1 MPTNPLRLWLQ
12 RLLPDANNAPPREWL
27 RAALGGCIAV
37 ALALFVCSRLYG
49 ADLALRLAAP
59 FAASSLL
66 LFAVT
71 SSPVAQ
77 PWPVVA
83 GNVLAAAIGLLVG
96 HWGLPPLATAAL
108 AFGLT
113 LVGMQ
118 TLRCLHP
125 PSCAVALGAAL
136 GGPLFAEQGWHLL
149 LPVLLG
155 SLLLVGTALVFNNLS
170 GTPYPRKPAQAA
182 SGPHLTADPLPGER
196 NGFAEVDLD
205 RALAD
210 FGGFV
215 DVTRDDLQR
224 LLQLTEKHAMRRAM
238 GDLRAARIMSRDLR
252 TITPEAPVSDAWSLL
267 DRHHLK
273 ALPVLDDKQRLVGIL
288 TLSDLL
294 GHAAGTAP
302 RTLAERFRARRE
314 APVSRLMTRPVRC
327 VTVDT
332 PVVELVSLLSDQGL
346 HCLPVLDD
354 GGRLVGIVSQSDL
367 IAALYRNWLKDLHQQ
382 PTALKLAS

>member
-1 MPTNPLRLWLQ
+1 MPQNPLRLWLQ
-12 RLLPDANNAPPREWL
+12 RLLPDASNALPREWL
-27 RAALGGCIAV
+27 RAAVGGCLAV
-37 ALALFVCSRLYG
+37 FLAALACSQLFG
-49 ADLALRLAAP
+49 TDLALRLVAP
-59 FAASSLL
+59 FSASTLL
-66 LFAVT
+66 LFAMT

-83 GNVLAAAIGLLVG
+83 GNVLAAAIGLLAS
-96 HWGLPPLATAAL
+96 HWGLPPLATAAT

-113 LVGMQ
+113 LVAMQ
-118 TLRCLHP
+118 ALRCLHP

-136 GGPLFAEQGWHLL
+136 GGPVVSEFGWHLL

-155 SLLLVGTALVFNNLS
+155 SLVLVGTAMLFNNLS
-170 GTPYPRKPAQAA
+170 GVPYPRKIAHPAT
-182 SGPHLTADPLPGER
+182 GPHLTADPLPGER
-196 NGFAEVDLD
+196 NGIAEVDLD
-205 RALAD
+205 RALAE
-210 FGGFV
+210 FGSFV

-224 LLQLTEKHAMRRAM
+224 LLHLTEKHALRRSM

-252 TITPEAPVSDAWSLL
+252 TIAPDAPVSEAWKLL

-273 ALPVLDDKQRLVGIL
+273 ALPVLDDKQHLVGIL

-294 GHAAGTAP
+294 GHAASAAP
-302 RTLAERFRARRE
+302 RSLADRFRARRE

-332 PVVELVSLLSDQGL
+332 PVVELVSLLSDRGL

-354 GGRLVGIVSQSDL
+354 GGRVVGIVSQSDL
-367 IAALYRNWLKDLHQQ
+367 IAALYRNWLQDLHQQ
-382 PTALKLAS
+382 PALQLAS

>member
-1 MPTNPLRLWLQ
+1 MPQNPLRLWLQ
-12 RLLPDANNAPPREWL
+12 RLLPDASNAPPREWL
-27 RAALGGCIAV
+27 RAAIGGCIAV
-37 ALALFVCSRLYG
+37 SLATLAGIQLFGS
-49 ADLALRLAAP
+49 DLALRLAAP
-59 FAASSLL
+59 FAASSVL

-96 HWGLPPLATAAL
+96 HWALPPLATAGL
-108 AFGLT
+108 AFGLA
-113 LVGMQ
+113 LVAMQ
-118 TLRCLHP
+118 ALRCLHP

-136 GGPLFAEQGWHLL
+136 GGPIVAAQGWHLL
-149 LPVLLG
+149 PPVLVG
-155 SLLLVGTALVFNNLS
+155 SLLLVSTALVFNNLS
-170 GTPYPRKPAQAA
+170 GISYPRKLAHPAA
-182 SGPHLTADPLPGER
+182 GPHLTADPLPSER
-196 NGFAEVDLD
+196 NGIAEVDLD
-205 RALAD
+205 RALSE
-210 FGGFV
+210 FGSFV

-224 LLQLTEKHAMRRAM
+224 LLQLTEKHALRRTM

-252 TITPEAPVSDAWSLL
+252 TIAPDAPVSEAWKLL

-273 ALPVLDDKQRLVGIL
+273 ALPVLDDKQHLVGIL

-294 GHAAGTAP
+294 GHAASAAP
-302 RTLAERFRARRE
+302 RSLADRFRARRE

-354 GGRLVGIVSQSDL
+354 GGRVVGIVSQSDL
-367 IAALYRNWLKDLHQQ
+367 IAALYRNWLQDLHQQ
-382 PTALKLAS
+382 PALQLAS

>member
-1 MPTNPLRLWLQ
+1 MPQNPLRLWLQ
-12 RLLPDANNAPPREWL
+12 RLLPDASNAPPRQWV
-27 RAALGGCIAV
+27 RAAIGGSIAV
-37 ALALFVCSRLYG
+37 ALATLACLHLFG
-49 ADLALRLAAP
+49 AEPALRLAAP
-59 FAASSLL
+59 FAASSVL

-83 GNVLAAAIGLLVG
+83 GNVLAAAIGLFVG
-96 HWGLPPLATAAL
+96 QWGLPPLAAAAL
-108 AFGLT
+108 AFGLA
-113 LVGMQ
+113 LVAMQ
-118 TLRCLHP
+118 ALRCLHP

-136 GGPLFAEQGWHLL
+136 GGPIVAAMGWHLL
-149 LPVLLG
+149 LPVALG
-155 SLLLVGTALVFNNLS
+155 SLLLVSTALLFNNLS
-170 GTPYPRKPAQAA
+170 GIPYPRKVAHPA

-196 NGFAEVDLD
+196 NGIAEVDLD
-205 RALAD
+205 HALAE
-210 FGGFV
+210 FGSFV

-224 LLQLTEKHAMRRAM
+224 LLQLTEKHALRRTM

-252 TITPEAPVSDAWSLL
+252 TVGPQAPVSDAWRLL

-273 ALPVLDDKQRLVGIL
+273 ALPVLDDQQRLVGIL

-294 GHAAGTAP
+294 GHAANTAS
-302 RTLAERFRARRE
+302 RSLADRFRARRE

-354 GGRLVGIVSQSDL
+354 GGRVVGIVSQSDL
-367 IAALYRNWLKDLHQQ
+367 IAALYRNWLQDLHRQ
-382 PTALKLAS
+382 PELQLAS

>member
-1 MPTNPLRLWLQ
+1 MPQNSLRLWLQ
-12 RLLPDANNAPPREWL
+12 RLLPDASNASPREWL
-27 RAALGGCIAV
+27 RAAIGGCIAV
-37 ALALFVCSRLYG
+37 SLATLAGIQLFG
-49 ADLALRLAAP
+49 TDLALRMAAP
-59 FAASSLL
+59 FAASSVL

-83 GNVLAAAIGLLVG
+83 GNVLAAATGLLVG
-96 HWGLPPLATAAL
+96 HWGLPPLATAGLAFAL
-108 AFGLT
+108 A
-113 LVGMQ
+113 LVVMQ
-118 TLRCLHP
+118 ALRCLHP

-136 GGPLFAEQGWHLL
+136 GGPIVAAQGWHLL
-149 LPVLLG
+149 LPVLVG

-170 GTPYPRKPAQAA
+170 GIPYPRKIAHPAT
-182 SGPHLTADPLPGER
+182 GPHLTADPLPSER
-196 NGFAEVDLD
+196 NGIAEIDLD
-205 RALAD
+205 RALSE
-210 FGGFV
+210 FGSFV

-224 LLQLTEKHAMRRAM
+224 LLLLAEKHALRRSM

-252 TITPEAPVSDAWSLL
+252 TIAPDAPVSEAWKLL

-273 ALPVLDDKQRLVGIL
+273 ALPVLDDKEQLVGIL

-294 GHAAGTAP
+294 GHAATAAP
-302 RTLAERFRARRE
+302 RSIADRFRSRRE

-346 HCLPVLDD
+346 HCLPVLNDV
-354 GGRLVGIVSQSDL
+354 GRVVGIVSQSDL
-367 IAALYRNWLKDLHQQ
+367 IAALYRNWLQELHQQ
-382 PTALKLAS
+382 PVLQLAS

>member
-1 MPTNPLRLWLQ
+1 MPKNPLRLGLQ
-12 RLLPDANNAPPREWL
+12 RLLPDASNAPPREWL
-27 RAALGGCIAV
+27 RAAIGGCIAV
-37 ALALFVCSRLYG
+37 ALATLACIHLLG

-59 FAASSLL
+59 FAASSVL

-83 GNVLAAAIGLLVG
+83 GNLLSAAVGLLVG

-108 AFGLT
+108 AFGLA
-113 LVGMQ
+113 LVAMQ
-118 TLRCLHP
+118 ALRCLHP

-136 GGPLFAEQGWHLL
+136 GGPMVAAQGWHLL
-149 LPVLLG
+149 LPVLVG
-155 SLLLVGTALVFNNLS
+155 SLLLVGTALLFNNLS
-170 GTPYPRKPAQAA
+170 GVPYPRKVAHPA
-182 SGPHLTADPLPGER
+182 SGPHLTTDPLPGQR
-196 NGFAEVDLD
+196 NGIAEVDLD
-205 RALAD
+205 RALAE
-210 FGGFV
+210 FGSFV

-224 LLQLTEKHAMRRAM
+224 LLQLTEKHALRRSM
-238 GDLRAARIMSRDLR
+238 GDLRATRIMSRDLR
-252 TITPEAPVSDAWSLL
+252 TIGPDAPVSDAWKLL

-273 ALPVLDDKQRLVGIL
+273 ALPVLDDKQHLVGIL

-294 GHAAGTAP
+294 GHAASAAP
-302 RTLAERFRARRE
+302 RSLADRFRARRE
-314 APVSRLMTRPVRC
+314 APVSRLMSRPVRC

-354 GGRLVGIVSQSDL
+354 GGRVVGIVSQSDL
-367 IAALYRNWLKDLHQQ
+367 IAALYRNWLQDLHQ
-382 PTALKLAS
+382 PPALQLAS

>member
-1 MPTNPLRLWLQ
+1 MTQTPLRLWLR
-12 RLLPDANNAPPREWL
+12 RLLPDVSNAPPREWL
-27 RAALGGCIAV
+27 RAAIGGCLAV
-37 ALALFVCSRLYG
+37 GLACFACLQLFG
-49 ADLALRLAAP
+49 ADLALRLVAP
-59 FAASSLL
+59 FAASSVLI
-66 LFAVT
+66 FAVA

-77 PWPVVA
+77 PWAVVG
-83 GNVLAAAIGLLVG
+83 GNLLAAAIGMAVG
-96 HWGLPPLATAAL
+96 HWVHEPLLAAPL
-108 AFGLT
+108 AFGLA
-113 LVGMQ
+113 LVAMQ
-118 TLRCLHP
+118 ALRCLHP
-125 PSCAVALGAAL
+125 PSCAVALAVAL
-136 GGPLFAEQGWHLL
+136 GGRLFAEQGWHLL

-155 SLLLVGTALVFNNLS
+155 SLLLVLTALLFHNLT
-170 GTPYPRKPAQAA
+170 GTPYPRKLAHPA
-182 SGPHLTADPLPGER
+182 SGPHLTADPLPSER

-205 RALAD
+205 HALTE
-210 FGGFV
+210 FGSVV

-224 LLQLTEKHAMRRAM
+224 LLQLTEKHALRRTM

-252 TITPEAPVSDAWSLL
+252 TITPEAPISDAWRLL

-327 VTVDT
+327 VTVHT

-367 IAALYRNWLKDLHQQ
+367 IAALYRNWLQDLHQ
-382 PTALKLAS
+382 PPALQLAS